1 MKLYNTSSK
10 QVETISS
17 LSNDSK
23 IGVYACGP
31 TVYDYAHIGHMRK
44 YTMDDV
50 LVRTLEKTGW
60 QVNHVMNITDVGHL
74 VSDGD
79 TGEDKMEKGARKT
92 GKTVWEVAQHFEE
105 DFWQKLDRMEVR
117 RPDTAPRAT
126 DHIAEQIAQVQALKK
141 NGFTYEIP
149 GDGIYFDTSQD
160 PHYGELARLQLE
172 EQKEGARIGVTE
184 GKRNP
189 ADFALWKFSPT
200 DQQRAMEWDSPW
212 GKGFPGW
219 HIECSAMSMCYLG
232 EQFEIHTGGIDHIPV
247 HHTNE
252 IAQAENAT
260 GKRPFVQYWVH
271 HNFLLVDGQKMSKSL
286 ENFYT
291 LDDVEERGFS
301 PMALKMLFLSAN
313 YRDELNFTWESLA
326 AMQKGYE
333 KLQRKA
339 QQLLEQSA
347 YESWED
353 VPEVGAV
360 TLSAELQ
367 KIYDDFVYQMTND
380 LKTPQALAT
389 VWKLTKCKDVQA
401 IVLLKEM
408 FEFFWSH
415 PTIKLFMQIG
425 P

>member
-1 MKLYNTSSK
+1 MKLYNTLSK

-17 LSNDSK
+17 LSNDSS

-31 TVYDYAHIGHMRK
+31 TVYDYAHVGHMRK

-105 DFWQKLDRMEVR
+105 DFWQKLDRMNVR
-117 RPDTAPRAT
+117 HPDTAPRAT
-126 DHIAEQIAQVQALKK
+126 DHIAEQIAQVRALEK

-149 GDGIYFDTSQD
+149 GDGIYFDTSKD
-160 PHYGELARLQLE
+160 PHYGELARLQLDD
-172 EQKEGARIGVTE
+172 QKEGARIGITA
-184 GKRNP
+184 GKRNA

-200 DQQRAMEWDSPW
+200 DQQRAMEWDSLW

-252 IAQAENAT
+252 IAQAENST
-260 GKRPFVQYWVH
+260 GQRPFVRYWVH

-347 YESWED
+347 YTSWED
-353 VPEVGAV
+353 VPDLSEIE
-360 TLSAELQ
+360 LSAELQ
-367 KIYDDFVYQMTND
+367 KIADDFVFQITND

-389 VWKLTKCKDVQA
+389 VWKLVKSKDVHA
-401 IVLLKEM
+401 VVLLKEM
-408 FEFFWSH
+408 LAFFGL
-415 PTIKLFMQIG
+415 TL
-425 P
+425 